1 MLPKQNLEKKLGIK
15 IATSSIMD
23 NEIQLWLKMYQN
35 EPPWMGGKED
45 IKCLNLPASISEEL
59 ARLILTEF
67 SVAVDGSL
75 RANFINE
82 QLESM
87 FGEMSNVVEMWCAL
101 GGIALKPYVS
111 GENEETG
118 QPEKICLDVTYANR
132 FFPTAFNSNKEIT
145 GAVFVDSK
153 RVGDYMFTRLEYH
166 YLEGTHYTVKNM
178 AFRSERLNTTT
189 TEDNN
194 VNVEQPFSEEVSLD
208 SVEEWKGLEPLVEM
222 DGIDRPLFVY
232 VKVPRANN
240 KDLMSPLGV
249 SVFSRATSLIEEAD
263 KQFSRI
269 LWEYEAKET
278 AIDADEALF
287 DTDRK
292 GNPILPRGRERLY
305 RSYHFGST
313 NKQGFIDTFS
323 PEIRDSPMFNGL
335 NKLFRNIEFLC
346 GLAYGTISDV
356 NINANGEKT
365 ATEIKASKQRSY
377 TTVSSLQKAWEDGL
391 KDLVSV
397 MDTICTLYDMTP
409 TGDIDISITW
419 GDGVLEDTD
428 VEYQRRWQMV
438 MAGKYR
444 LEKFYEWY
452 FGCTEEQALEMIPE
466 ARQMF
471 PPEE

>member
-15 IATSSIMD
+15 IATSGIMD

-35 EPPWMGGKED
+35 EPPWKGGDEH

-59 ARLILTEF
+59 ARLVLTEF
-67 SVAVDGSL
+67 TILVDGSP
-75 RANFINE
+75 RANFIND
-82 QLESM
+82 QLNTM
-87 FGEMSNVVEMWCAL
+87 LGGMSNVVEMWCAL

-111 GENEETG
+111 GENEATG
-118 QPEKICLDVTYANR
+118 QPEKICLDVTYASR

-145 GAVFVDSK
+145 GAVFIDSK
-153 RVGDYMFTRLEYH
+153 RVGDYVYTRLEH
-166 YLEGTHYTVKNM
+166 HNLEGTHYTVKNR
-178 AFRSERLNTTT
+178 AFRSERLNSVTS
-189 TEDNN
+189 EDDNMN
-194 VNVEQPFSEEVSLD
+194 VAQPFSEEVSLD
-208 SVEEWKGLEPLVEM
+208 AVEEWKALEPVVEM

-240 KDLMSPLGV
+240 RDLMSPLGV
-249 SVFSRATSLIEEAD
+249 SVFSRATDLIEEAD
-263 KQFSRI
+263 RQFSRI
-269 LWEYEAKET
+269 LWEYEAKEA

-292 GNPILPRGRERLY
+292 GNPILPHGRERLY

-313 NKQGFIDTFS
+313 NKQGFIEAFS
-323 PEIRDSPMFNGL
+323 PEIRDNPMFNGL

-346 GLAYGTISDV
+346 GLAYGTLSDV
-356 NINANGEKT
+356 NVSANSEKT

-377 TTVSSLQKAWEDGL
+377 TTVNSLQKAWEDGL
-391 KDLVSV
+391 HSLIQV
-397 MDTICTLYDMTP
+397 MDMICTLYNMAPMGEIETA
-409 TGDIDISITW
+409 ITW

-438 MAGKYR
+438 MAGK
-444 LEKFYEWY
+444 LKLSLFYSWY
-452 FGCTEEQALEMIPE
+452 FGCTEEQAMEMIPE
-466 ARQMF
+466 AQPVF